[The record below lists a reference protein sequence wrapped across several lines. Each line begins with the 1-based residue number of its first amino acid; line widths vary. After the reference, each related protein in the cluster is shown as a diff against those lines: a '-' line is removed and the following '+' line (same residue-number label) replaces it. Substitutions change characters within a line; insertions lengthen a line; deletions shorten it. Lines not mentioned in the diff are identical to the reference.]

1 MKFNK
6 DVKEKLLFHVTINVI
21 VIRNMI
27 ERLKVGDI
35 MGKIIAIANQKGG
48 VGKTTT
54 SVNLGA
60 GLAQVGKKVLLVDI
74 DAQGNATTGV
84 GIEKSELDQCIY
96 NVLVEDADV
105 QGVIQKTATENLDV
119 LPATIQLAGAE
130 IELVPTISREVRL
143 QRALQPVRDEYNYI
157 IIDCP
162 PSLGLLTINALT
174 AADSVIIPV
183 QCEYYALEGLSQ
195 LLNTVRLVQK
205 HLNKNLAIQGV
216 LLTMLDARTNLG
228 IQVIDEVKKYFR
240 DKVYRS
246 IIPRNVRLSEAPS
259 HGKPIMQYDAKSRG
273 AEVYIDL
280 AEEVIAGG

>member
-1 MKFNK
+1 
-6 DVKEKLLFHVTINVI
+6 
-21 VIRNMI
+21 
-27 ERLKVGDI
+27 

-105 QGVIQKTATENLDV
+105 QGVICKTATENLDV

-143 QRALQPVRDEYNYI
+143 QRALQPVRDEYDYI

>member
-130 IELVPTISREVRL
+130 IELVPTISGKYVCKGHYS
-143 QRALQPVRDEYNYI
+143 QFVMNMI
-157 IIDCP
+157 I
-162 PSLGLLTINALT
+162 LL
-174 AADSVIIPV
+174 S
-183 QCEYYALEGLSQ
+183 
-195 LLNTVRLVQK
+195 TV
-205 HLNKNLAIQGV
+205 
-216 LLTMLDARTNLG
+216 
-228 IQVIDEVKKYFR
+228 
-240 DKVYRS
+240 
-246 IIPRNVRLSEAPS
+246 PRP
-259 HGKPIMQYDAKSRG
+259 
-273 AEVYIDL
+273 
-280 AEEVIAGG
+280 

>member
-1 MKFNK
+1 M
-6 DVKEKLLFHVTINVI
+6 
-21 VIRNMI
+21 
-27 ERLKVGDI
+27 KVGDI
-35 MGKIIAIANQKGG
+35 VGKIIAIANQKGG

-105 QGVIQKTATENLDV
+105 QGAIRKTATENLDV

-143 QRALQPVRDEYNYI
+143 QRALQPIRDEYEYI

-205 HLNKNLAIQGV
+205 HLNKDLAIQGV

-273 AEVYIDL
+273 AEVYLDL